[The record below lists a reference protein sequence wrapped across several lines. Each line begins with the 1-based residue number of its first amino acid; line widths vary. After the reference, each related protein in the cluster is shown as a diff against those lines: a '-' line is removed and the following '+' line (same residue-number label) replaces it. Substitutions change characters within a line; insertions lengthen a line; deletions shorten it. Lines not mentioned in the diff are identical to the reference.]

1 MMHTLKY
8 ALLCAL
14 LLLIVTVAIAL
25 LIIAYQSQLS
35 GEIISEA
42 LTRFVD
48 QRLIERATQAIIE
61 RELGLQNAALW
72 LAGVLLL
79 ASNLVSAALFLRLRR
94 AMTNES
100 AQPI

>member
-72 LAGVLLL
+72 LAGLLLL
-79 ASNLVSAALFLRLRR
+79 ASNLVSTALFLRLRR

>member
-1 MMHTLKY
+1 MHTLKY
-8 ALLCAL
+8 ALLSAL
-14 LLLIVTVAIAL
+14 FLLIMTVAIAL

-35 GEIISEA
+35 GEIIGQA

-61 RELGLQNAALW
+61 RELSLQNAALW

-79 ASNLVSAALFLRLRR
+79 ASNLVSAALFLLLRR